1 MEGQENTAAPVD
13 TNIVAQPQGQ
23 QIPVQQPV
31 VQAQAPQVPVGQIN
45 FDTPTPVKQ
54 EPEPVVETPKV
65 QLSTDPSSYTGNSA
79 LDTAINIF
87 AATSGFD
94 KQLFDDSIGHAL
106 HYKDPNLIDYNTLT
120 KGLKPEQAAQAKALV
135 QQVYNEQVQAVEQGI
150 KQVYELAG
158 SKENWDLAL
167 NTFQQTAP
175 TWAKQA
181 AKALQAQGNS
191 PSDVQALAEFILN
204 SVQGLGVVPQQQGNL
219 VQPSTSYA
227 TNGLSKAE
235 FGAALNKLQ
244 AEHGAEILSP
254 HSKHFH
260 LYEQLAQARELG
272 RQLGK

>member
-1 MEGQENTAAPVD
+1 MEGQENIVAPVD
-13 TNIVAQPQGQ
+13 ANIVSQPQGQ

-31 VQAQAPQVPVGQIN
+31 VQAQVQQVPVNQIN
-45 FDTPTPVKQ
+45 LDVPTPVEKQ
-54 EPEPVVETPKV
+54 EPEPVVTNT
-65 QLSTDPSSYTGNSA
+65 LSTDPNAYTGNSA

-106 HYKDPNLIDYNTLT
+106 QYKDPNLIDYNTLT

-150 KQVYELAG
+150 KQVYDLAG

-181 AKALQAQGNS
+181 AKALQAQGNT
-191 PSDVQALAEFILN
+191 PSDVKALAEFILN

-235 FGAALNKLQ
+235 FGAELNKLQ
-244 AEHGAEILSP
+244 AEFGAEVLSP

-260 LYEQLAQARELG
+260 MYEQLAQARELG